1 MKQDKDPQ
9 HPILIRFSRREHM
22 IHEIQIGAGTDLG
35 LLRDNNED
43 SYLIVD
49 APAPDCDT
57 LRYGRLY
64 VVADGMGGHAAG
76 EVASRKACDA
86 MRYYYLSGAGNED
99 RSPLAPETV
108 LKRLAGA
115 IRETNRSIYRF
126 AREHPTHR
134 GMGTTLS
141 ALVILEGT
149 ALIGHVGDSRIYRLR
164 EGMLEQLTVDH
175 TEVQSMVD
183 KGYLSREAAA
193 RHPFRHVLLQAVGVS
208 ETLENLYTRAEKVIP
223 GDIFLLSSD
232 GLHDMIPD
240 SMIQVLLSESS
251 DAQTAC
257 RGLIQQA
264 LDAGG
269 RDNVTAVVVR
279 IMSEQLSANE

>member
-1 MKQDKDPQ
+1 
-9 HPILIRFSRREHM
+9 M
-22 IHEIQIGAGTDLG
+22 IHQIQIGAGTDRG

-49 APAPDCDT
+49 VQAPDCDT
-57 LRYGRLY
+57 HRFGRLF

-86 MRYYYLSGAGNED
+86 MRAYYLFETEEEI
-99 RSPLAPETV
+99 RSHLSPESA

-115 IRETNRSIYRF
+115 ILETNRSIYRF
-126 AREHPTHR
+126 AREHRTHR

-141 ALVILEGT
+141 ALVILEDT

-183 KGYLSREAAA
+183 KGYLSREEAA

-208 ETLENLYTRAEKVIP
+208 ETLDSVYTRSEKVIS
-223 GDIFLLSSD
+223 GDIYLLSSD
-232 GLHDMIPD
+232 GLHDMISD
-240 SMIQVLLSESS
+240 STIKALLSESS
-251 DAQTAC
+251 DTRAAC

-279 IMSEQLSANE
+279 IMSEPLSANE